1 MSCKSR
7 TNLFALVTL
16 LLLTV
21 TLTAVAQQRT
31 PIILDTDIGG
41 DIDDAFAVALVLD
54 SPQLDLRAVTTV
66 SGDTAARARLVAKML
81 SAAGRADVPVAAG
94 APGAKINT
102 TYTQWA
108 DGFSSP
114 ALVSQSAVEL
124 MKSTLDRGHGSVM
137 IVAIGPLTNVAAL
150 LKQYPAEKKNIRQ
163 LVLMGG
169 SIRRGYYPNSGPTP
183 EYNIAEDTAA
193 SQVVFTS
200 GVPILMAP
208 LDVTARL
215 QLEKPN
221 LDRLFA
227 LHTALTDALEAQYKL
242 WGQPVPTLHDPMA
255 VSLLLAP
262 QLCTRQSLAIQITD
276 KGMTVAEAGKAA
288 NAVVAVETDPARF
301 LGFYMSRVAH

>member
-1 MSCKSR
+1 MSCKRR
-7 TNLFALVTL
+7 TNLFALVIL
-16 LLLTV
+16 LVFSV

-54 SPQLDLRAVTTV
+54 SPQLDLRAVTTA

-124 MKSTLDRGHGSVM
+124 MKSVLDRGHRQVM

-169 SIRRGYYPNSGPTP
+169 SIRRGYYPNSGPTA

>member
-1 MSCKSR
+1 MSCKHR
-7 TNLFALVTL
+7 TNLFALITL
-16 LLLTV
+16 LLV
-21 TLTAVAQQRT
+21 TLSAAAQQRT

-108 DGFSSP
+108 DGFSGP

-124 MKSTLDRGHGSVM
+124 MKSVLDRGHGSVM

-150 LKQYPAEKKNIRQ
+150 LKQYPAEKKNIREI
-163 LVLMGG
+163 VLMGG
-169 SIRRGYYPNSGPTP
+169 SIRRGYYPNSGPTA
-183 EYNIAEDTAA
+183 EYNIAEDAAA

-208 LDVTARL
+208 LDVTAGL

-221 LDRLFA
+221 LERLFA
-227 LHTALTDALEAQYKL
+227 LHTAITDALEAQYKF

-262 QLCTRQSLAIQITD
+262 QLCTRQSLEIQVTD
-276 KGMTVAEAGKAA
+276 KGMTIPEPGKSAD
-288 NAVVAVETDPARF
+288 AVVAVETDPTRF
-301 LGFYMSRVAH
+301 IEFYMSRVAH

>member
-1 MSCKSR
+1 MPFTSR
-7 TNLFALVTL
+7 TKPLSLAALFLVATL
-16 LLLTV
+16 
-21 TLTAVAQQRT
+21 AAAARQRT

-54 SPQLDLRAVTTV
+54 SPELDLRAVTTV

-81 SAAGRADVPVAAG
+81 AAAGRPKIPVAAG
-94 APGAKINT
+94 APGSKINT

-124 MKSTLDRGHGSVM
+124 MKSTLDRGHRSVM

-150 LKQYPAEKKNIRQ
+150 LTQYPAEKKNIRQ
-163 LVLMGG
+163 IVLMGG

-183 EYNIAEDTAA
+183 EYNIAEDAAA
-193 SQVVFTS
+193 SQVVFAS

-227 LHTALTDALEAQYKL
+227 LHTPLTDALQAQYKL

-262 QLCTRQSLAIQITD
+262 ELCTHQPLAIQITG
-276 KGMTVAEAGKAA
+276 KGMTVPDPGKHA
-288 NAVVAVETDPARF
+288 NAIVAVETDPAHF
-301 LGFYMSRVAH
+301 IDFYMSRVAH

>member
-1 MSCKSR
+1 MSCKRR
-7 TNLFALVTL
+7 TNLFAFVTL
-16 LLLTV
+16 LLV
-21 TLTAVAQQRT
+21 TLSAAAQRRT

-94 APGAKINT
+94 VPGSKINT

-124 MKSTLDRGHGSVM
+124 MKSSLDRGHGSVM
-137 IVAIGPLTNVAAL
+137 IIAIGPLTNVAAL
-150 LKQYPAEKKNIRQ
+150 LKQYPGEKKNIRQ
-163 LVLMGG
+163 IVLMGG
-169 SIRRGYYPNSGPTP
+169 SIRRGYYPNSGPTT
-183 EYNIAEDTAA
+183 EYNIAEDAAA

-227 LHTALTDALEAQYKL
+227 LHTPITDALEAQYKL

-255 VSLLLAP
+255 VSLLLSP
-262 QLCTRQSLAIQITD
+262 QLCTRQPLVIQVTD
-276 KGMTVAEAGKAA
+276 KGMTVPVQGKSA

-301 LGFYMSRVAH
+301 IEFYMGRVAH